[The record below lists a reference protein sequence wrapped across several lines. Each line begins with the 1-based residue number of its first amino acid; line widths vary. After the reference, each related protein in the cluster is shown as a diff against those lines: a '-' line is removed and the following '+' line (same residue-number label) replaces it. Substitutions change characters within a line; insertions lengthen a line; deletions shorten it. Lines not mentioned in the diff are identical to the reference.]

1 MYIRSISGKL
11 LCTCFLGILLAVF
24 GCEGTENR
32 EKVDNTVE
40 ELAGKKDLDRY
51 QNMKDELGEIETR
64 QAERL
69 KQLDSRND
77 DQ

>member
-1 MYIRSISGKL
+1 MYIRSVSGKL
-11 LCTCFLGILLAVF
+11 LCTCFLGILLTVF
-24 GCEGTENR
+24 GCEGNENR
-32 EKVDNTVE
+32 EKVDRTVE

-69 KQLDSRND
+69 QQLDSQHE

>member
-1 MYIRSISGKL
+1 MYIRSVSGKL
-11 LCTCFLGILLAVF
+11 LCTCFLGILLTVF
-24 GCEGTENR
+24 GCEGNENR
-32 EKVDNTVE
+32 EKMGRTVE

-69 KQLDSRND
+69 QQLDSQHE

>member
-1 MYIRSISGKL
+1 MYIRSVSGKL
-11 LCTCFLGILLAVF
+11 LCTCFLGILLTVF

-32 EKVDNTVE
+32 EKVDRTVE

-64 QAERL
+64 QAERVQ
-69 KQLDSRND
+69 QLDSPHE

>member
-1 MYIRSISGKL
+1 MYFHRLSGKL
-11 LCTCFLGILLAVF
+11 LCTCVLGILLAVS

-32 EKVDNTVE
+32 EKVDSTVE
-40 ELAGKKDLDRY
+40 ELAGKKNLDRY

-69 KQLDSRND
+69 QQLDSDRK